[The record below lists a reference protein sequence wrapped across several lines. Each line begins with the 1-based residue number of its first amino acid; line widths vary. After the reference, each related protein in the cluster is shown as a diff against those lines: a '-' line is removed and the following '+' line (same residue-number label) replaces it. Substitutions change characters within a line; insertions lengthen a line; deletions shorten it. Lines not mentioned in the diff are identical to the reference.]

1 MMDEKITRALAE
13 GGTIDITTTG
23 RQTNQPRR
31 IEIWFHNVDGHV
43 YITGR
48 PGKRSWY
55 ANLLAN
61 PALTFHLK
69 EGVQADLPAHATP
82 ITDSDSRRAIMGAV
96 LKKLGRSSE
105 EELDQWVQLSPL
117 VKITFDES

>member
-23 RQTNQPRR
+23 RQTGQPRR